1 MPWLPPIFLG
11 MVTIPP
17 IYKNGDDWGMVQMT
31 FFYINGGFL
40 WTSPKTQKN
49 TKSLDLSIRKKNNH
63 LWFFSTWLGNPHV
76 DDDSEQGP
84 PMFVMWP
91 IKVVML

>member
-1 MPWLPPIFLG
+1 MAKTMPWLPPIFLG

-40 WTSPKTQKN
+40 WTSPKTKKN
-49 TKSLDLSIRKKNNH
+49 TKSLDLSIRKKTTTSGSFQH
-63 LWFFSTWLGNPHV
+63 GWEIL
-76 DDDSEQGP
+76 
-84 PMFVMWP
+84 M
-91 IKVVML
+91 

>member
-1 MPWLPPIFLG
+1 MEVFCGHRQKP
-11 MVTIPP
+11 
-17 IYKNGDDWGMVQMT
+17 K
-31 FFYINGGFL
+31 
-40 WTSPKTQKN
+40 KTQN
-49 TKSLDLSIRKKNNH
+49 PWICPYEKKNNN